1 MLTTDRYSSAFTFY
15 AYFSKWVC
23 WQKTPLK
30 QLIKAIHLE
39 SIFQIYKNQ
48 TGRLE
53 MCSKCSIH
61 PGGHNKNTVS
71 DLDGAHSLTRVG
83 TNQQAWSPQ
92 SYKIFF
98 NSLFSQEKTFAKK
111 LQQKVMV
118 SELFLTQEYQIP
130 INVVHT

>member
-1 MLTTDRYSSAFTFY
+1 
-15 AYFSKWVC
+15 
-23 WQKTPLK
+23 
-30 QLIKAIHLE
+30 
-39 SIFQIYKNQ
+39 
-48 TGRLE
+48 